1 MIPSQKKQFFLNSY
15 LILKFKKACGLVYAN
30 NNVKIVGGIAANQGS
45 WPSIAFITWKYRAYY
60 TLPTGVTVLVSS
72 AIQCDGTLI
81 STTRV
86 LTAGK
91 NGIFRTLASGNN
103 IF

>member
-1 MIPSQKKQFFLNSY
+1 M
-15 LILKFKKACGLVYAN
+15 
-30 NNVKIVGGIAANQGS
+30 KIVGGIAANQGS
-45 WPSIAFITWKYRAYY
+45 WPSIAFITWKYKGYY

-91 NGIFRTLASGNN
+91 NGIFLLCLLRI
-103 IF
+103 IFLFLLRKI